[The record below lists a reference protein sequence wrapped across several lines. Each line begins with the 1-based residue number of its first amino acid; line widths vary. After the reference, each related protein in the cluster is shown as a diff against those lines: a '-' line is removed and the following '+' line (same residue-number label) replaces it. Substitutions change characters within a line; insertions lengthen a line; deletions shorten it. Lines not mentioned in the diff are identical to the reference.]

1 LKPILAREQRP
12 MLRRL
17 ARRRLLVALD
27 YDGTLAPIVA
37 HPERAALAPRTRRLL
52 RRVAALYPCVV
63 ISGRSR
69 RDLLTRVGGLG
80 LAGAIGNH
88 GGEPSPRAAA
98 RRARVGRWRR
108 ALERKLRRVP
118 GVRIE
123 DKGLSLS
130 VHYRESTRPG
140 AARAAI
146 RRAAGGLAGARVVGG
161 KSVVNVTPAEAP
173 HKGAALEAARRL
185 LGCEATL
192 YVGDDET
199 DEDAFALRGASRIGV
214 RVGRKRGSRARY
226 FLSGQAAVDALLQRL
241 LRLRS

>member
-1 LKPILAREQRP
+1 LKAILAPEQAP
-12 MLRRL
+12 ALRRL

-27 YDGTLAPIVA
+27 FDGTLAPIVA
-37 HPERAALAPRTRRLL
+37 RPLRAALAPRTRRLL
-52 RRVAALYPCVV
+52 RRLAASYPCVV

-69 RDLLTRVGGLG
+69 RDLLRRVRGLG
-80 LAGAIGNH
+80 LAGTVGNH

-98 RRARVGRWRR
+98 LRARVGRWRR
-108 ALERKLRRVP
+108 ALERELAGAP
-118 GVRIE
+118 GVAIE

-130 VHYRESTRPG
+130 VHYRGAPRPG

-146 RRAAGGLAGARVVGG
+146 RAAAAGLAGARVVGG
-161 KSVVNVTPAEAP
+161 KRVVNVVPAEAP
-173 HKGAALEAARRL
+173 HKGAALEAARRR

-214 RVGRKRGSRARY
+214 RVGRAPASRARY
-226 FLSGQAAVDALLQRL
+226 FLRSQASVDALLERL
-241 LRLRS
+241 VRLRG